1 MCTVVS
7 PPAREVTV
15 RQIGLVPSTAKIIH
29 PYLSGSR
36 AKVGPGPNMCCSTIA
51 QLPTDYIAITDVPV
65 VVTDSAPLAA
75 VVDFNATLIG
85 MSTPDKSYGE
95 VWERCLMMVS
105 GVISYRIVGG
115 LGVRLAI
122 SATLQE
128 YLSFHIML
136 SPAPPPSHPISGI
149 SCILQNY

>member
-29 PYLSGSR
+29 PYLSGSGT
-36 AKVGPGPNMCCSTIA
+36 KVGPGPNMCCTTIA
-51 QLPTDYIAITDVPV
+51 QLPTDHVAIADVPV

-75 VVDFNATLIG
+75 VVDFNATLVG
-85 MSTPDKSYGE
+85 MSTPDKSYGK
-95 VWERCLMMVS
+95 VWERYLT
-105 GVISYRIVGG
+105 GVISYKIVGG
-115 LGVRLAI
+115 LGARLAR

-128 YLSFHIML
+128 YLSFPYNVIT
-136 SPAPPPSHPISGI
+136 SPTPQPPNFSK